1 MGLFAQKDEYKVP
14 NVKENVCFP
23 ETLILKNSYRYMYMN
38 SEIIS
43 EHVL

>member
-14 NVKENVCFP
+14 NVKEHVCFP
-23 ETLILKNSYRYMYMN
+23 ETLILKNSYMYMN